1 MFMNLKLKLGW
12 HRRVEPMSGESGI
25 DGFTIRHGSLILE
38 VGLVNLQSLKLHEE
52 TLNAP
57 LRSLVEDIKRSG
69 VVKHPV
75 IVDRDSLTVLDG
87 MHRVQALRRINCVR
101 ALTCNVDYQS
111 RDVALKFWY
120 RTLNDVDVTLAL
132 KLLEEMRLPLQ
143 RGKLDAKVLSSPDLV
158 LALITRDDMYFSIKR
173 GRKVEDAFDIVKILE
188 RRIQA
193 RGTLSYYIE
202 DEALKKALRG
212 EVEAALAIPKLSKKD
227 IVELAGKGYLL
238 PPKTTRHVIPARPMG
253 VNVPLSLLMDRRME
267 TEEAN
272 AVLVEQLMKRQ
283 IVRMGPGATYENR
296 FYEEELYVF
305 V

>member
-1 MFMNLKLKLGW
+1 
-12 HRRVEPMSGESGI
+12 MSGESGI

-57 LRSLVEDIKRSG
+57 LRSLIEDIKRSG

-143 RGKLDAKVLSSPDLV
+143 RGKLDAEVLSSPDLV

>member
-1 MFMNLKLKLGW
+1 
-12 HRRVEPMSGESGI
+12 MSGESGI

-57 LRSLVEDIKRSG
+57 LRSLIEDIKRSG

-143 RGKLDAKVLSSPDLV
+143 RGKLDAEVLSSPDLV

-173 GRKVEDAFDIVKILE
+173 GRKVEDDFDIVKILE

>member
-1 MFMNLKLKLGW
+1 
-12 HRRVEPMSGESGI
+12 MSGESGI

-57 LRSLVEDIKRSG
+57 LRSLIEDIKRSG

-111 RDVALKFWY
+111 RDVTLKFWY

-143 RGKLDAKVLSSPDLV
+143 RGKLDAEVLSSPDLV

>member
-1 MFMNLKLKLGW
+1 
-12 HRRVEPMSGESGI
+12 MSGESGI

-143 RGKLDAKVLSSPDLV
+143 RGKLDAEVLSSPDLV